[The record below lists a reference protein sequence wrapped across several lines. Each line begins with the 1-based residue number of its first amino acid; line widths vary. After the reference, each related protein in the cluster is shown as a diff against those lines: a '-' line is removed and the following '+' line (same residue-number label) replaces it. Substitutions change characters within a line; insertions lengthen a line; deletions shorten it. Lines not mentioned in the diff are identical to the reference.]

1 MSDIEEVVLTRNTK
15 TSSVKKDTKPEIA
28 RQKLKEKRE
37 RLKKEKEDAMIN
49 EAKRRLAEDLE
60 SKKLEESK
68 KKKEE
73 EDKLKNDPI
82 YQIRMML
89 EKLATPPP
97 PPAVKGKLKRQT
109 AQPSEP
115 VYVEPR
121 VDSDSEAEVDAEIE
135 VKPKSKRVY
144 KKKVI
149 EPKEPKE
156 VVQPP
161 PKASK
166 PPPKPR
172 APRKKKV
179 AIEESPTTQF
189 YGTAPET
196 EPQQVYYIPG
206 NPLLDRMAQRRRMGS
221 YY

>member
-15 TSSVKKDTKPEIA
+15 TSAVKKDTKPEIA
-28 RQKLKEKRE
+28 RQKMKEKRE

-68 KKKEE
+68 KKQEE
-73 EDKLKNDPI
+73 EEKLKNDPI

-89 EKLATPPP
+89 EKLTTPPP
-97 PPAVKGKLKRQT
+97 PPVVKGRLKRQT

-115 VYVEPR
+115 VYVEPETK
-121 VDSDSEAEVDAEIE
+121 SDSEAEVEAEIE
-135 VKPKSKRVY
+135 VKPKPKRVY
-144 KKKVI
+144 KKK
-149 EPKEPKE
+149 E
-156 VVQPP
+156 VVQPV

-166 PPPKPR
+166 PPPKTR

-196 EPQQVYYIPG
+196 EPQEIYYAPT
-206 NPLLDRMAQRRRMGS
+206 NPLLEKMAQRRRMGS